1 MSNPTPG
8 WYPDPAGS
16 PQNRWWDG
24 NGWTATLQDA
34 ESTAAPAA
42 AAAPQETSAQ
52 TTPAYGGL
60 PAATPYSYAAAQP
73 RLDVNPVTPFAWVLA
88 LLPLTGFIS
97 LLLSWALG
105 DFSEEVLLNE
115 DPFLVTPGT
124 IAGYVISFIVWI
136 GGAFIALADQ
146 RELESR
152 GIVKPFS
159 WAWAFIPILT
169 PLTYLI
175 GRTVVVKRQTGRGLA
190 PLLVWI
196 GITVGTWIISFAI
209 GLVLAAVLIGSTL

>member
-16 PQNRWWDG
+16 AQNRWWDG

-34 ESTAAPAA
+34 EPAAAPAA
-42 AAAPQETSAQ
+42 AVAE

-88 LLPLTGFIS
+88 LLPLSGIIS

-105 DFSEEVLLNE
+105 DFSAEVILSD
-115 DPFLVTPGT
+115 DPIAITPGT
-124 IAGYVISFIVWI
+124 IAGYVLGFILWI

-152 GIVKPFS
+152 GIVKPFA
-159 WAWAFIPILT
+159 WAWAFIPILA

-175 GRTVVVKRQTGRGLA
+175 GRTVIVKRQTGRGLT
-190 PLLVWI
+190 PLIVWI
-196 GITVGTWIISFAI
+196 GITVGMWIISFAI
-209 GLVLAAVLIGSTL
+209 GLILAAVLIGSTL